1 MVRPPRFFY
10 GWAIVGITVVSMI
23 LIYGIRHSFSVFFP
37 PILAEFG
44 WGRGSTAIMLSLNIL
59 IYGLFAPVAGSLGD
73 RWKPRRIMPIGVAI
87 LGLATAGCA
96 LAHELWHFYV
106 CFGILMPIGSAFS
119 GWPLLAPA
127 LANWFAERR
136 GLVIG
141 LGQMGGGLSVAYGMF
156 AELAIS
162 QLGWRYAF
170 IVLAGILVVLLLPL
184 YLLFFHYRPENRGL
198 RPYGAAE
205 KSVAE
210 GTRPETA
217 VVKDYPSRD
226 WTLGEAMGTY
236 QLWFMVL
243 SYSLFW
249 GVGGYMVL
257 AHQVKFT
264 VDAGYSSMF
273 SASAFGLFGIFL
285 AVGQACAFM
294 SDRIGREKTI
304 TLAAILSI
312 GALVMLF
319 SVKDTSQPVLVYL
332 YATCFG
338 YGSGLYSPA
347 IIAGAA
353 DIFHGRH
360 FGGIVALLLT
370 GMGVGGAFG
379 PWLGG
384 YIYDISGS
392 YSSAFLLCMAC
403 FGFAC
408 IAVWIAAPRNAA
420 RLRAITPSSQHHIAS
435 NLSPS
440 PPQP

>member
-1 MVRPPRFFY
+1 MVKRPRFFY
-10 GWAIVGITVVSMI
+10 GWAIVGIAVVSTM

-37 PILAEFG
+37 SILDEFD

-59 IYGLFAPVAGSLGD
+59 IYGFFAPVAGSLGD

-87 LGLATAGCA
+87 LGMATASCA
-96 LAHELWHFYV
+96 LANKLWHFYLF
-106 CFGILMPIGSAFS
+106 FGVLMPIGSAFS
-119 GWPLLAPA
+119 GWPVLAPA
-127 LANWFAERR
+127 LANWFAKRR
-136 GLVIG
+136 GLAIG
-141 LGQMGGGLSVAYGMF
+141 LGQMGGGLSFAYGMF
-156 AELAIS
+156 AEFTIS

-170 IVLAGILVVLLLPL
+170 FVLAGILVALLLPL
-184 YLLFFHYRPENRGL
+184 YLIFFHYRAENRGL

-205 KSVAE
+205 MSAAE
-210 GTRPETA
+210 GPRPETS
-217 VVKDYPSRD
+217 VVKNHFFRD

-249 GVGGYMVL
+249 GVGAYLVL
-257 AHQVKFT
+257 AHQIKFT

-273 SASAFGLFGIFL
+273 SASVFGLFGISL
-285 AVGQACAFM
+285 AVGQACAWF
-294 SDRIGREKTI
+294 SDWIGREKTI
-304 TLAAILSI
+304 TLAAILCI
-312 GALVMLF
+312 GSLAILL
-319 SVKDTSQPVLVYL
+319 SVKDTSQPVLLYL

-338 YGSGLYSPA
+338 YGAGLYSPT
-347 IIAGAA
+347 ITAGAA

-360 FGGIVALLLT
+360 FGGIAALLLT
-370 GMGVGGAFG
+370 GMGIGGAFG

-420 RLRAITPSSQHHIAS
+420 RLRAIT
-435 NLSPS
+435 
-440 PPQP
+440 